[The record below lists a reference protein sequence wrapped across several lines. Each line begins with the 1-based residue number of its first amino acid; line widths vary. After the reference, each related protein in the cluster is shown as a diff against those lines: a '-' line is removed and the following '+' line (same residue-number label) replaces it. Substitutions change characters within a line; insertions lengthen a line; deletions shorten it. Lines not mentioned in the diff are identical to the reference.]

1 MNERCLLRVEGS
13 TDNPAISHDDRLTVD
28 LHAAMTSVAAAEHSI
43 VVDRSQKQEGHGSEA
58 TGSIPNGLFG
68 CYELLDR
75 LGAGGSGSVFKARHT
90 RLDRLVALKVLS
102 PRLLSDARALN
113 RFATE
118 LKALGKLEHPNIVRA
133 LDAGEVEGMHYLVME
148 YVDGEDLSQ
157 LVERRGRLSVRQ
169 ACHVIRQ
176 AAIGV
181 AYAHAQGLVHRD
193 IKPANLLLTK
203 RWRVKILDLGLARFH
218 TSGRWVLPNQSK
230 PEQLI
235 GTPDYMAPERWND
248 PMAADHR
255 SDLYALGCTLH
266 FLLTGRAPFE
276 REGRRNMGQKMD
288 AHVGKPP
295 PPLRLRH
302 SHVSQRLESIYQ
314 RLLAK
319 DPAMRPACGRT
330 VARELQ
336 AILESITPAVSQSNR
351 GI

>member
-1 MNERCLLRVEGS
+1 MNERCLLRIEGS
-13 TDNPAISHDDRLTVD
+13 NDNSAISHDDRVTVD
-28 LHAAMTSVAAAEHSI
+28 LHAVMASMAAADLSI
-43 VVDRSQKQEGHGSEA
+43 VVDSAQVQDGNGSEA

-68 CYELLDR
+68 SYELLDS
-75 LGAGGSGSVFKARHT
+75 LGSGGSGSVYKARHT

-102 PRLLSDARALN
+102 PRLLSDARAVN

-118 LKALGKLEHPNIVRA
+118 LKVIGKLEHPNIVRA
-133 LDAGEVEGMHYLVME
+133 LDAGEVDGMHYLVME

-157 LVERRGRLSVRQ
+157 FVERQGRLTVRQ
-169 ACHVIRQ
+169 ACRVIRQ
-176 AAIGV
+176 AAIGM

-203 RWRVKILDLGLARFH
+203 KGRVKILDLGLAEFH
-218 TSGRWVLPNQSK
+218 TSGRSALPNQSK

-248 PMAADHR
+248 PSAADHR

-266 FLLTGRAPFE
+266 FLLIGRAPFE
-276 REGRRNMGQKMD
+276 REGRGNVGQKMT

-295 PPLRLRH
+295 PSLRLRRPR
-302 SHVSQRLESIYQ
+302 VPERLEIIYQ
-314 RLLAK
+314 KLLAK

-330 VARELQ
+330 VATELE
-336 AILESITPAVSQSNR
+336 AILQSITPVVS
-351 GI
+351 